1 MADSMMVGV
10 HLPAERALGDAFGR
24 TPTDL
29 PLHSLHPNGSLWDG
43 VVRRFVYSGVYR
55 LDDSLAPVPDLAEEL
70 CAISAD
76 LLVVTCV
83 LSDATFHDGT
93 PVTAEDVAFTYQ
105 LIISRACR
113 MPTAC
118 AVNEGILLEGARA
131 IDPHTVEF
139 QLSGPEPSFI
149 TTVLPEVLIEPRDRI
164 ERAFA
169 EFVEGSSEA
178 DPASLEA
185 VAARLE
191 MALRPEDPLRPGEL
205 LECELPEEVVLAE
218 AEAAI
223 AEIGRELR
231 SRDAYAVGAGGAFDI
246 CAFGDYLVRVLTDAV
261 DALTMTGVDAIAA
274 AYRILDFPT
283 LPVGSGPWQVL
294 SIDRGVGMELTAF
307 DAFHRGAPATA
318 RIDVGF
324 IRSTAEA
331 VEAVS
336 TGTIDW
342 LVDPFAGGEDFIAE
356 GIGDAAGVA
365 WANYNRDAYVAFH
378 YNLREGRLFADPNL
392 REAIELCVD
401 KEETVAAA
409 TGGTG
414 APIYSPITPAMWA
427 YEPNLERPERDVN
440 AARARIE
447 DSGWAMGDDGIYHKR
462 EQRLA
467 TVVHVRDDQQQWIRF
482 VELLAVQVADCGI
495 EITPQLV
502 PLDDFFVALD
512 WPLMVRG
519 VDQQWDAVLS
529 GWINT
534 PDPDFSGIFHSRAIT
549 TPSKP
554 AGFNY
559 IGYESAESDS
569 LLDQGRATYDQ
580 RERARIY
587 REWQRVLA
595 EDRPVL
601 FAWSALIREAR
612 SARLQSTRG
621 PLENDTSTWWWELE
635 TLFVRST
642 DP

>member
-1 MADSMMVGV
+1 MVVGV
-10 HLPAERALGDAFGR
+10 HLPVEQALGDAFGR
-24 TPTDL
+24 IATDL

-55 LDDSLAPVPDLAEEL
+55 LDESLSPVPDLAEEP

-83 LSDATFHDGT
+83 LRDATFHDGT

-105 LIISRACR
+105 LLISGACR

-118 AVNEGILLEGARA
+118 VANEGILLEGARA
-131 IDPHTVEF
+131 IDHQTVEF
-139 QLSGPEPSFI
+139 RLSGPEPLFI
-149 TTVLPEVLIEPRDRI
+149 TTVLPKVLIEPRERI
-164 ERAFA
+164 ERAYADFIEA
-169 EFVEGSSEA
+169 SDGSNPDSLGML
-178 DPASLEA
+178 ASR
-185 VAARLE
+185 VA
-191 MALRPEDPLRPGEL
+191 PLGL
-205 LECELPEEVVLAE
+205 NDLPECAPFEEALLAE
-218 AEAAI
+218 AEVALSG
-223 AEIGRELR
+223 IGRTLR
-231 SRDAYAVGAGGAFDI
+231 SRDAYAIGPGGGFDA
-246 CAFGDYLVRVLTDAV
+246 CAYAEYLGRTLRDAQ
-261 DALTMTGVDAIAA
+261 DALSMTGIDAIAA

-294 SIDRGVGMELTAF
+294 SMNPGVSMDLTAF

-318 RIDVGF
+318 RMDVEL

-331 VEAVS
+331 VEAVR

-342 LVDPFAGGEDFIAE
+342 LVDPFSGGEDFIAE
-356 GIGDAAGVA
+356 GIGDAAGVT
-365 WANYNRDAYVAFH
+365 WAQYNRDAYVAFH

-392 REAIELCVD
+392 REALELCVD

-427 YEPNLERPERDVN
+427 YEPNLERPERDID
-440 AARARIE
+440 AARERIE
-447 DSGWAMGDDGIYHKR
+447 DSGWTMGDDGTYRKG

-467 TVVHVRDDQQQWIRF
+467 TVLHVRDDEQQWIRF

-495 EITPQLV
+495 EITPQPV

-519 VDQQWDAVLS
+519 VDQQWDAVLAA
-529 GWINT
+529 WIT
-534 PDPDFSGIFHSRAIT
+534 SPDPDFSAIFHSRSIT
-549 TPSKP
+549 TPSSP

-559 IGYESAESDS
+559 MGYESAASDS

-595 EDRPVL
+595 NDRPVL

-612 SARLQSTRG
+612 SNRLESTRG
-621 PLENDTSTWWWELE
+621 PLETDTSTWWWELE
-635 TLFVRST
+635 TLFVRWT
-642 DP
+642 ET